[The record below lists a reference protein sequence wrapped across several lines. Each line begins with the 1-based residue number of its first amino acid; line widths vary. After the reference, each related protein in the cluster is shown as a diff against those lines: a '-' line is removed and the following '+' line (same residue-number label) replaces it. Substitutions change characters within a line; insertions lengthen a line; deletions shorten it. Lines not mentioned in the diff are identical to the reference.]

1 MPEGY
6 DINILT
12 FKALKVA
19 FKKAI
24 APSQRIHPFSYIT
37 FHESD
42 FFIKQFVIKNKN
54 HPKDLGSYHWS
65 LDNLND
71 INFIKKIY
79 HLSKVNNIPITLEN
93 ILNFIKLDPE
103 LYELN
108 NSLKVKNSSHSFL
121 NSKSIMDDIINDIL
135 YMTSLAKSANNN
147 SNIQSLILYFNEIR
161 LIVNKFENISQKRK
175 TI

>member
-6 DINILT
+6 DINILS
-12 FKALKVA
+12 FKALNA
-19 FKKAI
+19 SFNNAI

-42 FFIKQFVIKNKN
+42 FFTKQFVLKNIN
-54 HPKDLGSYHWS
+54 YPKDLGNYHWS

-71 INFIKKIY
+71 IDFIKKIY
-79 HLSKVNNIPITLEN
+79 HLSKVNNKPITLEN
-93 ILNFIKLDPE
+93 ILNFIELDPE

-108 NSLKVKNSSHSFL
+108 KTLKVKDSTHSFL
-121 NSKSIMDDIINDIL
+121 NSKSIMDDIINDIIYL
-135 YMTSLAKSANNN
+135 TSLAQSANNN
-147 SNIQSLILYFNEIR
+147 CDIQSLILYLNEIR